1 MLQEFRVDNFK
12 SLINIVFKPQ
22 EINLLLGKNNSG
34 KTNLC
39 QALQFVGASSLFALD
54 ECAEQVAGGRFGM
67 TNFAFD
73 KSTIDFYLRAKVPY
87 EEEALVFEY
96 ELTISPTTDP
106 FGEESVRVEEERL
119 IVTGGKLNCGRSCTP
134 FDKTILLNNIFGQTQ
149 LLHEEKFMDG
159 IENYIETSAPRTA
172 TMLQRLYDGENNP
185 RANHFKRYLSNWI
198 CYDFSPTAMKAAM
211 RGADFKPNERFLFA
225 DGNNLS
231 SVLYRLKTSYE
242 RDYRKLLKVIQ
253 EIEPKL
259 DLINFH
265 VVSDS
270 SAVFMLFEDSEGHS
284 LPAWNASN
292 GTLRFLA
299 LAYILLIQSTTDF
312 RPLLMIE
319 EPENDIY
326 VGFLKTLLE
335 MTDRSQGPQ
344 IIFTSH
350 APYFIDLFDEY
361 LDGIF
366 ALDRDEQ
373 HTSITQPNIAEVKA
387 RLEHFPL
394 GEQHFREML
403 G

>member
-73 KSTIDFYLRAKVPY
+73 KSTIDFYLRAEVPY
-87 EEEALVFEY
+87 EEEFLVFEY
-96 ELTISPTTDP
+96 ELTISPP
-106 FGEESVRVEEERL
+106 KSRMGEIRVDREIL
-119 IVTGGKLNCGRSCTP
+119 TVTGGK
-134 FDKTILLNNIFGQTQ
+134 FDKTVLLNNISGRIQ
-149 LLHEEKFMDG
+149 LLDEKDFMDG
-159 IENYIETSAPRTA
+159 MENYFETSASRDA
-172 TMLQRLYDGENNP
+172 TMLQRLYDSENNVCVN
-185 RANHFKRYLSNWI
+185 RFKRYLSNWI
-198 CYDFSPTAMKAAM
+198 CYDLSATAM
-211 RGADFKPNERFLFA
+211 RGSNYKPNEVFLNS
-225 DGNNLS
+225 DGSNLA
-231 SVLYRLKTSYE
+231 SVLYWLKTHNE
-242 RDYRKLLKVIQ
+242 RDYRKLMKVMQ
-253 EIEPKL
+253 VIEPKF
-259 DLINFH
+259 DIINFPVGSES
-265 VVSDS
+265 VV
-270 SAVFMLFEDSEGHS
+270 VMLFEDSERYS
-284 LPAWNASN
+284 LPFWKASN

-299 LAYILLIQSTTDF
+299 LSYVLLIQSQRVMDS
-312 RPLLMIE
+312 RPLFMIE
-319 EPENDIY
+319 EPENGIY

-344 IIFTSH
+344 IFFTSH
-350 APYFIDLFDEY
+350 APYFIDLFDGY

-366 ALDRDEQ
+366 VLNRDEQ
-373 HTSITQPNIAEVKA
+373 HTSITQPDIDKVEK
-387 RLEHFPL
+387 RLEDLPL

>member
-54 ECAEQVAGGRFGM
+54 ECTYRIESWRCDM

-73 KSTIDFYLRAKVPY
+73 KSTIDFYVRAEVPY
-87 EEEALVFEY
+87 EEEDLVFEY
-96 ELTISPTTDP
+96 ELTISLPKGGM
-106 FGEESVRVEEERL
+106 GEVKVDREIL
-119 IVTGGKLNCGRSCTP
+119 TVTGEKLNCHRSCTP
-134 FDKTILLNNIFGQTQ
+134 FNKTILLENISGRIR
-149 LLHEEKFMDG
+149 LLHEKDFMDG
-159 IENYIETSAPRTA
+159 TENYVETNAPVDT
-172 TMLQRLYDGENNP
+172 TMLQRLYDPNTNP
-185 RANHFKRYLSNWI
+185 RANHFKRYLGNWMY
-198 CYDFSPTAMKAAM
+198 YDLSPTAM
-211 RGADFKPNERFLFA
+211 RGSAHKPNEVILDI
-225 DGNNLS
+225 DGSNLA
-231 SVLYRLKTSYE
+231 SVLYWLKTSNE
-242 RDYRKLLKVIQ
+242 RDYRKLLQVLKV
-253 EIEPKL
+253 IEPKL
-259 DLINFH
+259 DLINFP
-265 VVSDS
+265 VFSKDQVSM
-270 SAVFMLFEDSEGHS
+270 VFEDSGGHA

-299 LAYILLIQSTTDF
+299 LSYIMLFQPTMGL
-312 RPLLMIE
+312 RPLLVIE
-319 EPENDIY
+319 EPENGIY

-335 MTDRSQGPQ
+335 MTDQSQGPQ
-344 IIFTSH
+344 IVFTSH

-366 ALDRDEQ
+366 VLDRDEQ
-373 HTSITQPNIAEVKA
+373 HTSITQPDIDEVKT
-387 RLEHFPL
+387 RLERFPL

>member
-22 EINLLLGKNNSG
+22 EINLFLGKNNSG

-39 QALQFVGASSLFALD
+39 QALQFVGGSSVLPLD

-73 KSTIDFYLRAKVPY
+73 KSTIDFYLRAEVPY
-87 EEEALVFEY
+87 VEEKLMFEY
-96 ELTISPTTDP
+96 ELTISPPQSRMKEIKVDQ
-106 FGEESVRVEEERL
+106 EILS
-119 IVTGGKLNCGRSCTP
+119 VTGGK
-134 FDKTILLNNIFGQTQ
+134 FDKTILLENISGRIR
-149 LLHEEKFMDG
+149 LLHEKDFIDG
-159 IENYIETSAPRTA
+159 IENYEKKSAPRDT
-172 TMLQRLYDGENNP
+172 TMLQRLYDGETNA
-185 RANHFKRYLSNWI
+185 RANHFKRYLGNWV
-198 CYDFSPTAMKAAM
+198 CYDLSPTAM
-211 RGADFKPNERFLFA
+211 RESDYKPNEFVLST
-225 DGNNLS
+225 DGSNLA
-231 SVLYRLKTSYE
+231 SVLYWLKTSNE
-242 RDYRKLLKVIQ
+242 RDYRLLLKFMQ
-253 EIEPKL
+253 QIEPKF
-259 DLINFH
+259 DLINFF
-265 VVSDS
+265 VGSESV
-270 SAVFMLFEDSEGHS
+270 VFMLFEDSDGHS

-299 LAYILLIQSTTDF
+299 LAYVLLFQTQLIMDS

-319 EPENDIY
+319 EPENGIY

-335 MTDRSQGPQ
+335 MTDWSQGPQ

-350 APYFIDLFDEY
+350 APYFIDLFDKY

-366 ALDRDEQ
+366 VLNRGDQ
-373 HTSITQPNIAEVKA
+373 HTSITQPDIDKVKT
-387 RLEHFPL
+387 RLEKLPL

>member
-34 KTNLC
+34 KTNFC

-54 ECAEQVAGGRFGM
+54 ECADRVAGGRFGM

-73 KSTIDFYLRAKVPY
+73 KSTIDFYLRAYVPY
-87 EEEALVFEY
+87 DEEKLTFEY
-96 ELTISPTTDP
+96 ELTISPP
-106 FGEESVRVEEERL
+106 KSRQGEIKVDREILS
-119 IVTGGKLNCGRSCTP
+119 VTGRK
-134 FDKTILLNNIFGQTQ
+134 FDKTVLLENISGRIR
-149 LLHEEKFMDG
+149 LLHEKDFMG
-159 IENYIETSAPRTA
+159 GTENYVETNAPVDT
-172 TMLQRLYDGENNP
+172 TMLQRLYDSETNA
-185 RANHFKRYLSNWI
+185 RAYHFKSYLGNWI
-198 CYDFSPTAMKAAM
+198 CYDLSPTEM
-211 RGADFKPNERFLFA
+211 RESDYKPNEVYLSS
-225 DGNNLS
+225 DGSNLA
-231 SVLYRLKTSYE
+231 SVLYWLKTSNE
-242 RDYRKLLKVIQ
+242 RDYRLLLKVMQ
-253 EIEPKL
+253 QIEPKF
-259 DLINFH
+259 DLINFF
-265 VVSDS
+265 VGSESVI
-270 SAVFMLFEDSEGHS
+270 VMLFEDSDGHS

-299 LAYILLIQSTTDF
+299 LAYVLLFQPTMDL

-319 EPENDIY
+319 EPENGIY

-344 IIFTSH
+344 IVFTSH
-350 APYFIDLFDEY
+350 APYFIDLFDGY

-366 ALDRDEQ
+366 VLNRDEQ
-373 HTSITQPNIAEVKA
+373 HTSITQPDVDKVKK
-387 RLEHFPL
+387 RLEKLPL

>member
-67 TNFAFD
+67 TNLAFD

-96 ELTISPTTDP
+96 ELVISPPKDGM
-106 FGEESVRVEEERL
+106 GEVKVEREVL
-119 IVTGGKLNCGRSCTP
+119 TVTGGK
-134 FDKTILLNNIFGQTQ
+134 FDKTILLNNISGRIQ
-149 LLHEEKFMDG
+149 LLDEKDFMDG
-159 IENYIETSAPRTA
+159 TVNYFETSAPRDA
-172 TMLQRLYDGENNP
+172 TMLQRLYDSETNS

-198 CYDFSPTAMKAAM
+198 CYDLSPTAM
-211 RGADFKPNERFLFA
+211 RESDYKPNDPILLT
-225 DGNNLS
+225 DGSNLA
-231 SVLYRLKTSYE
+231 SVIYLLKNSNE
-242 RDYRKLLKVIQ
+242 RDYRKLVKVMQ
-253 EIEPKL
+253 VIEPKI
-259 DLINFH
+259 DFINFS
-265 VVSDS
+265 VVSES
-270 SAVFMLFEDSEGHS
+270 VVGMLFEDSERYS
-284 LPAWNASN
+284 LPFWKASN

-299 LAYILLIQSTTDF
+299 LSYVLLIQSQRVMDS
-312 RPLLMIE
+312 RPLFMIE
-319 EPENDIY
+319 EPENGIY

-335 MTDRSQGPQ
+335 MTDQSQGPQ
-344 IIFTSH
+344 IVFTSH

-366 ALDRDEQ
+366 VLNRGEQ
-373 HTSITQPNIAEVKA
+373 HTSITQPDIDEVKTH
-387 RLEHFPL
+387 LEHFPL

>member
-22 EINLLLGKNNSG
+22 EINLLLGNNNSG

-39 QALQFVGASSLFALD
+39 QALQFVGSSSLFKLD
-54 ECAEQVAGGRFGM
+54 ECTYRIASWRYGM

-73 KSTIDFYLRAKVPY
+73 KSTIDFYLRAEVPY
-87 EEEALVFEY
+87 EEDALVFEY
-96 ELTISPTTDP
+96 ELSISPP
-106 FGEESVRVEEERL
+106 RYNIREEKLIGESEVKVDREIL
-119 IVTGGKLNCGRSCTP
+119 TVTGGK
-134 FDKTILLNNIFGQTQ
+134 FDKTILLKNISGHIRI
-149 LLHEEKFMDG
+149 LHEKDFMDG
-159 IENYIETSAPRTA
+159 TENYDETSVPRDA
-172 TMLQRLYDGENNP
+172 TMLQRLYDSETNA
-185 RANHFKRYLSNWI
+185 RANHFKSYLNNWI
-198 CYDFSPTAMKAAM
+198 CYDLSPTAM
-211 RGADFKPNERFLFA
+211 RGSEHKPNEIFLNS
-225 DGNNLS
+225 DGSNLA
-231 SVLYRLKTSYE
+231 SVLYWLKTHNE
-242 RDYRKLLKVIQ
+242 RDYRKLMKVMQ
-253 EIEPKL
+253 VVESKF
-259 DLINFH
+259 DLINFPVFSEDH
-265 VVSDS
+265 VSMV
-270 SAVFMLFEDSEGHS
+270 FEDSDGHS

-299 LAYILLIQSTTDF
+299 LAYVLLFQPTMDL

-319 EPENDIY
+319 EPENGIY

-335 MTDRSQGPQ
+335 MTDRPQGPQ
-344 IIFTSH
+344 IVFTSH

-366 ALDRDEQ
+366 VLDRDEQ
-373 HTSITQPNIAEVKA
+373 HTSITQPDIDEVKT

>member
-87 EEEALVFEY
+87 EEEFLVFEY
-96 ELTISPTTDP
+96 ELTISPP
-106 FGEESVRVEEERL
+106 KSRMGEIRVDREIL
-119 IVTGGKLNCGRSCTP
+119 TVTGGK
-134 FDKTILLNNIFGQTQ
+134 FDKTVLLNNISGRIQ
-149 LLHEEKFMDG
+149 LLDEKDFMDG
-159 IENYIETSAPRTA
+159 MENYFETSASRDA
-172 TMLQRLYDGENNP
+172 TMLQRLYDSENNVCVN
-185 RANHFKRYLSNWI
+185 RFKRYLSNWI
-198 CYDFSPTAMKAAM
+198 CYDLSATAM
-211 RGADFKPNERFLFA
+211 RGSNYKPNEVFLNS
-225 DGNNLS
+225 DGSNLA
-231 SVLYRLKTSYE
+231 SVLYWLKTHNE
-242 RDYRKLLKVIQ
+242 RDYRKLMKVMQ
-253 EIEPKL
+253 VIEPKF
-259 DLINFH
+259 DIINFPVGSES
-265 VVSDS
+265 VV
-270 SAVFMLFEDSEGHS
+270 VMLFEDSEGHS
-284 LPAWNASN
+284 LSAWNASN

-299 LAYILLIQSTTDF
+299 LSYVLLIQTQLILDS
-312 RPLLMIE
+312 RPLFMIE
-319 EPENDIY
+319 EPENGIY

-344 IIFTSH
+344 IFFTSH
-350 APYFIDLFDEY
+350 APYFIDLFDGY

-366 ALDRDEQ
+366 VLNRDEQ
-373 HTSITQPNIAEVKA
+373 HTSITQPDIDKVEK
-387 RLEHFPL
+387 RLEDLPL

>member
-39 QALQFVGASSLFALD
+39 EALQFVGCSSIFSLD
-54 ECAEQVAGGRFGM
+54 ECADRVAGGQLGM

-73 KSTIDFYLRAKVPY
+73 KSTIDFYLRAEVPY
-87 EEEALVFEY
+87 DEEKLTFEY
-96 ELTISPTTDP
+96 ELTISPP
-106 FGEESVRVEEERL
+106 QSLMKKIRVDQEIL
-119 IVTGGKLNCGRSCTP
+119 TVTGGK
-134 FDKTILLNNIFGQTQ
+134 FDKTILLENISGRIR
-149 LLHEEKFMDG
+149 LLYEKDFIDG
-159 IENYIETSAPRTA
+159 MENYDKKSAPVDT
-172 TMLQRLYDGENNP
+172 TMLQRLYDEETNA
-185 RANHFKRYLSNWI
+185 RANHFKRYLGNWI
-198 CYDFSPTAMKAAM
+198 CYDLSPTTM
-211 RGADFKPNERFLFA
+211 RESDYKPNEIYLNR
-225 DGNNLS
+225 DGSNLA
-231 SVLYRLKTSYE
+231 SVLYWLKTSNE
-242 RDYRKLLKVIQ
+242 RDYRQLLKVMQ
-253 EIEPKL
+253 VIEPKF
-259 DLINFH
+259 DLINFF
-265 VVSDS
+265 VGSDS
-270 SAVFMLFEDSEGHS
+270 VVIMLFEDLDGHS

-299 LAYILLIQSTTDF
+299 LAYVLLFQPTMNL

-319 EPENDIY
+319 EPENGIY

-335 MTDRSQGPQ
+335 MTDQSQGPQ

-350 APYFIDLFDEY
+350 APYFIDLFDKY

-366 ALDRDEQ
+366 VLNRDKQ
-373 HTSITQPNIAEVKA
+373 HTSVTQPDIDKVKK
-387 RLEHFPL
+387 RLEELPL

>member
-54 ECAEQVAGGRFGM
+54 ECADRVAGGRFGM

-73 KSTIDFYLRAKVPY
+73 KSTIDFYVRAEVPY
-87 EEEALVFEY
+87 NEEKLMFEY
-96 ELTISPTTDP
+96 ELTILPPQSSMK
-106 FGEESVRVEEERL
+106 EIRVDQEIL
-119 IVTGGKLNCGRSCTP
+119 TATGGK
-134 FDKTILLNNIFGQTQ
+134 FDKTILLENISGRIR
-149 LLHEEKFMDG
+149 LLQEKDFIDG
-159 IENYIETSAPRTA
+159 MENYEKKSAPVDT
-172 TMLQRLYDGENNP
+172 TMLQRLYDGETNA
-185 RANHFKRYLSNWI
+185 RANHFKRYLGNWV
-198 CYDFSPTAMKAAM
+198 CYDLSPTAM
-211 RGADFKPNERFLFA
+211 RESDYKPNEFVLST
-225 DGNNLS
+225 DGSNLA
-231 SVLYRLKTSYE
+231 SVLYWLKTTNE
-242 RDYRKLLKVIQ
+242 RDYRLLLKFMQ
-253 EIEPKL
+253 QIEPKF
-259 DLINFH
+259 DLINFF
-265 VVSDS
+265 VGSDS
-270 SAVFMLFEDSEGHS
+270 VVFMLFEDSDGHS

-299 LAYILLIQSTTDF
+299 LAYVLLFQTQLIMDS

-319 EPENDIY
+319 EPENGIY

-335 MTDRSQGPQ
+335 MTDWSQGPQ

-361 LDGIF
+361 LNGIF
-366 ALDRDEQ
+366 VLDRDKQ
-373 HTSITQPNIAEVKA
+373 HTSITQPDSNEVKT